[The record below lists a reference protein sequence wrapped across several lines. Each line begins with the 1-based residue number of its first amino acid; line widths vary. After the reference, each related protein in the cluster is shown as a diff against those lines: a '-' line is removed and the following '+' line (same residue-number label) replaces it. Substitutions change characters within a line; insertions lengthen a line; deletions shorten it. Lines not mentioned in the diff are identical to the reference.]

1 MLSHNGGNR
10 TKCVRHVVLP
20 GIEENVRGV
29 PKENLW
35 LSQKKTV
42 KQLFRIDPI
51 CFKRFFFILVVDLV
65 IFFYIFHYIDLVL
78 HITVGT

>member
-1 MLSHNGGNR
+1 MESNGWQSIVYWNKYLNILETPAGLQMLSHNGGNR

-35 LSQKKTV
+35 LSQKNSQT
-42 KQLFRIDPI
+42 II
-51 CFKRFFFILVVDLV
+51 
-65 IFFYIFHYIDLVL
+65 
-78 HITVGT
+78 